1 MNLGQRGQG
10 ERGKGGGKGAGVVMG
25 GTSIIRIRENTKV
38 IMANRACNKVWGG
51 ARRTGAGLVQRARV
65 TGGAAE
71 HKGEVYVPIRSPIHA
86 VKLNSC
92 TSKRAAISRNGGRE
106 AAYLALNPFPVR
118 QPLSAQS
125 F

>member
-1 MNLGQRGQG
+1 MSLVKGVQ
-10 ERGKGGGKGAGVVMG
+10 GKGGKGGRKGAGVIMESTKV
-25 GTSIIRIRENTKV
+25 IRIRENTKV

-106 AAYLALNPFPVR
+106 AAYLALNPFPVKH
-118 QPLSAQS
+118 PLSVQS